1 MHVITAS
8 FSAVFP
14 LMCFML
20 TGWILGRAGILTGK
34 AADSVNNMVFRVFLP
49 LSIIENIASTDL
61 GGQFELKCALYVA
74 LSCIATY
81 VTLEAIERRRDDPP
95 SVAPVMV
102 QGIHKAN
109 YSLLV
114 IPIVSSFF
122 PEDLGMS
129 VVLIAIITPIVNICS
144 TLAFVSR
151 SGRKLS
157 AGELAVKIILNPMVL
172 SSFIGILL
180 NVTGINL
187 PELVADRVMAKM
199 ASMATPLAMIS
210 LGASF
215 ELKAVGEY
223 RKELFRAISGKLVF
237 MPLALVS
244 IAALIG
250 IRGADLIA
258 VLVYSGAPTAV
269 NSYSTAVSMGGDGV
283 LAGQIVAL
291 SSAVS
296 IATLF
301 CWLCA
306 LGALGLI

>member
-1 MHVITAS
+1 
-8 FSAVFP
+8 
-14 LMCFML
+14 ML
-20 TGWILGRAGILTGK
+20 TGWILGRSGILNQK
-34 AADSVNNMVFRVFLP
+34 AAESVNNMVFRVFLP

-61 GGQFELKCALYVA
+61 GGQFELKCALYVG
-74 LSCIATY
+74 LSCVATY
-81 VTLEAIERRRDDPP
+81 VTLEALEKRMDDPP

-114 IPIVSSFF
+114 IPIVSAFF
-122 PEDLGMS
+122 PDDLGMS

-151 SGRKLS
+151 SGRRLTP
-157 AGELAVKIILNPMVL
+157 GETAVKIVLNPMVL
-172 SSFIGILL
+172 SSIIGIALNLTGFSLPGLL
-180 NVTGINL
+180 
-187 PELVADRVMAKM
+187 ADKVIAKM

-215 ELKAVGEY
+215 ELKAAKEY
-223 RKELFRAISGKLVF
+223 SRELLRAVSGKLVF
-237 MPLALVS
+237 MPLVLVS

-291 SSAVS
+291 SSALS